1 MNNTRPPLI
10 DLTKGRSNRRKRS
23 YVSVQDQYIAQPQF
37 EGSPLK
43 PEQHTRIL
51 KSIKNKGLIVPSY
64 DISCYTKLSGSEQ
77 LLLEVECTDKLQRQ
91 VDHCNS
97 QYLKN
102 FQLRLMMEVQEQ

>member
-1 MNNTRPPLI
+1 MNNAHSSLI
-10 DLTKGRSNRRKRS
+10 DITKRRSNRRKS
-23 YVSVQDQYIAQPQF
+23 SHVSVQDQHIAQPQF

-51 KSIKNKGLIVPSY
+51 KSIKNKGLIIPSY
-64 DISCYTKLSGSEQ
+64 DIPCYTKLSGSEQ

-91 VDHCNS
+91 VDYFNS

-102 FQLRLMMEVQEQ
+102 FQLRLMMEVQER

>member
-1 MNNTRPPLI
+1 MNDTCSTL
-10 DLTKGRSNRRKRS
+10 KGFTNDRSNRRKRS
-23 YVSVQDQYIAQPQF
+23 HVSIQDQHIAQPQF

-51 KSIKNKGLIVPSY
+51 ESIKNKGLIVPSY

-102 FQLRLMMEVQEQ
+102 FQLRLMMEVLEQ